1 MSRAGNRAHE
11 SGRESKREKFLRRQ
25 EALEKFARWERLNPS
40 SATPQAVLSGVGWL
54 YDLLPPQA
62 RKRSVDTKGVRE
74 LQRQLSVLT
83 PVAE

>member
-1 MSRAGNRAHE
+1 MSRASNRAPE
-11 SGRESKREKFLRRQ
+11 SGQELKREEFLRRQ
-25 EALEKFARWERLNPS
+25 EALEKFARWERLNPL
-40 SATPQAVLSGVGWL
+40 SATPQAVLSGVGRL

-62 RKRSVDTKGVRE
+62 RKRPVDTEGVRE